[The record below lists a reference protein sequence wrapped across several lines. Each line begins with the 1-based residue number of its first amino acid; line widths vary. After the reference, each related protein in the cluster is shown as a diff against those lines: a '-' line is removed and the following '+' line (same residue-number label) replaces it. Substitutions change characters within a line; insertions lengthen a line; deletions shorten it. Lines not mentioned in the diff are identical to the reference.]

1 MTLTLIP
8 TLILTL
14 TLTLSH
20 TRPPVQVGVGTP
32 ALAAYNNSGVETIV
46 TGHGLTGDFGKD
58 PAQSPLLIAAE
69 MDDPDDGDSS
79 FGNGDVITV
88 AFDRPTNVSE
98 LALSNNPAAIGFD
111 KRTRM
116 EYVDSLFTLSEPLG
130 DEYSGAWLDA
140 STFEIT
146 VVNPANASVSALES
160 FDFSVSCVPGGV
172 TCSSCDSYC
181 DTRDKLPELT
191 DSTVL

>member
-1 MTLTLIP
+1 M
-8 TLILTL
+8 
-14 TLTLSH
+14 
-20 TRPPVQVGVGTP
+20 GTP

-146 VVNPANASVSALES
+146 VVNGWLPQPQINSSAFYTTKVRARLRARLRAMLRLEGS
-160 FDFSVSCVPGGV
+160 A
-172 TCSSCDSYC
+172 
-181 DTRDKLPELT
+181 
-191 DSTVL
+191 